1 VIKGGKHVITAGV
14 DVGAKFVKVV
24 ILDNGK
30 VIGRGKALI
39 GFDVGKSASDLFETV
54 LKNASLSRN
63 DVKKVVATGT
73 GRGSVHNKPPV
84 NAEEVVSEVG
94 ADAAGAFNLVP
105 TAKTVIDI
113 GAEEGRG
120 VKVGEGGKV
129 KDFVTNERCAA
140 GAGTFVEAMAR
151 ALEVRVEDMGPLSLR
166 ATQTIP
172 MNAQCCVFAESEVVT
187 LIHAKVSKEDISK
200 AIHDAI
206 ASRIGSM
213 VLRVGVEKDVVLIGG
228 VALDPGFLPPLRKE
242 LNADIIVPEYPEYV
256 SALGAAI
263 IAAKGEIQ

>member
-1 VIKGGKHVITAGV
+1 MITAGM

-24 ILDNGK
+24 ILKDGE
-30 VIGRGKALI
+30 VLERAKALV
-39 GFDVGKSASDLFETV
+39 GFDVWKSASDLFENT
-54 LKNASLSRN
+54 LKKTGLSRN
-63 DVKKVVATGT
+63 DIRKVVATGM
-73 GRGSVHNKPPV
+73 GRETVHGKPPV
-84 NAEEVVSEVG
+84 NAEEVVSEVV
-94 ADAAGAFNLVP
+94 ADAKGAFHLVP
-105 TAKTVIDI
+105 TVKTVIDV

-120 VKVGEGGKV
+120 VKVGPNGIV
-129 KDFVTNERCAA
+129 KDFVINERCAA

-151 ALEVRVEDMGPLSLR
+151 ALEVKVEDMGPLALKS
-166 ATQTIP
+166 TQVIP

-187 LIHAKVSKEDISK
+187 LIHSKVSKEDVSR

-228 VALDPGFLPPLRKE
+228 VALNRGFLPPLKKE
-242 LNADIIVPEYPEYV
+242 LNTDIIVPEYPEYV

-263 IAAKGEIQ
+263 LASESKE

>member
-1 VIKGGKHVITAGV
+1 LITAGV
-14 DVGAKFVKVV
+14 DVGAKFVKIVFF
-24 ILDNGK
+24 DGAK
-30 VIGRGKALI
+30 VIGRAKALV
-39 GFDVGKSASDLFETV
+39 GFDVGKSASDLFESA
-54 LKNASLSRN
+54 LKNAGLTRS
-63 DVKKVVATGT
+63 DITKVVATGL
-73 GRGSVHNKPPV
+73 GRESVHNKPPV
-84 NAEEVVSEVG
+84 NAEVVSEVV
-94 ADAAGAFNLVP
+94 ADAAGAFYLVP
-105 TAKTVIDI
+105 TAKTVIDV

-129 KDFVTNERCAA
+129 KDFVINERCAA

-151 ALEVRVEDMGPLSLR
+151 ALEVRVEDMGPLSLKS
-166 ATQTIP
+166 TQTIP

-187 LIHAKVSKEDISK
+187 LIHSKVSKEDISK

-228 VALDPGFLPPLRKE
+228 VALDQGFLPPLKKE

-263 IAAKGEIQ
+263 IATKSGA